1 LIGQKRTEGYSL
13 SLMVLLILEQW
24 FTAVCLI
31 PRTSKTISRNLISPL
46 QRISTM
52 SRFVVSTTVG
62 FALLCCLPVFSQ
74 VGKTPSIVRV
84 SPVGVNAREPQAA
97 VGKDGSVWVT
107 YGVDNVLYCT
117 RSANGGVTFDTPV
130 KVGEAGKLSLGMRRG
145 PRIAVAGK
153 FVVISAVYGGK
164 GGGADGDLMAWQ
176 SSDGG
181 KTWKGASK
189 VNNVPG
195 SAREG
200 LHAMTAS
207 SDGTLACAW
216 LDLRSKGTT
225 IYAAVSQNGGETW
238 SANRLV
244 YRSPDGTVCECCHPS
259 LAYDSQGRLYVMW
272 RNALGGARDMYLTRS
287 DNGGKTF
294 QPAQKLGTGTWFL
307 NACPMDGGA
316 LAFNRKNDVLTLWRR
331 EQEIFL
337 CSPGQSEQKLGDGIQ
352 CWLAVNGNTV
362 GAVWLTQRGGQL
374 KVSTDRKDPRIFSN
388 NADDP
393 CVVPIPGDKPR
404 FVVVWQETTNRGGA
418 IYASIF

>member
-1 LIGQKRTEGYSL
+1 MALRYSL
-13 SLMVLLILEQW
+13 NIIAQDFQNDFLWGTSQTRLFMMLRMVI
-24 FTAVCLI
+24 
-31 PRTSKTISRNLISPL
+31 
-46 QRISTM
+46 
-52 SRFVVSTTVG
+52 STTVG
-62 FALLCCLPVFSQ
+62 FALLSCSPVFSQ

-84 SPVGVNAREPQAA
+84 SPAGVNAREPQAA

-107 YGVDNVLYCT
+107 YGVDNTLYCT
-117 RSANGGVTFDTPV
+117 RSGNGGVTFDAPI

-153 FVVISAVYGGK
+153 NVVISAIYGGK
-164 GGGADGDLMAWQ
+164 GGGADGDLLAWRSQ
-176 SSDGG
+176 DGG
-181 KTWKGASK
+181 KSWKGPSK
-189 VNNVPG
+189 VNDVSG

-207 SDGTLACAW
+207 SSGTLACAW
-216 LDLRSKGTT
+216 LDLRSQGTT
-225 IYAAVSQNGGETW
+225 IYAAFSQNGGETW
-238 SANRLV
+238 SSNRLV

-259 LAYDSQGRLYVMW
+259 LAYDSRGRLSVMW

-316 LAFNRKNDVLTLWRR
+316 LAFNRKNDALTLWRR

-337 CSPGQSEQKLGDGIQ
+337 CSPGQPELKVGNGIQ
-352 CWLAVNGNTV
+352 GWLAVNGNTF

-374 KVSTDRKDPRIFSN
+374 NTSTDLKTARVLSN
-388 NADDP
+388 KADDP
-393 CVVPIPGDKPR
+393 CVAALNGGKAR
-404 FVVVWQETTNRGGA
+404 FVVVWQEATNRGAG
-418 IYASIF
+418 IYASTF